1 MAAGP
6 ARIGTF
12 HDMRRIGILSNVHS
26 RRNKGGLPAIE
37 RMLGEFP
44 EVVHQSFRHM
54 NEMPQALAALA
65 RNRVAHLVINGGDGT
80 VQAVLGE
87 LLDRLP
93 FTTPPLVTLIGGGT
107 TNVIAHDVGM
117 PAAPMDALSRILRRA
132 RRGDAGETMRR
143 TTIAVKCSGR
153 DRTEYGFVA
162 GAVGF
167 YQGTR
172 LTRREIHRVGF
183 RQSLATKAGILWSVM
198 RLLLHGEG
206 DRSGLHG
213 ERVAIG
219 LNGSPPH
226 EAPYLFILATTL
238 ERLLPGVMPFW
249 GHGHGAIKLT
259 TIASPAQSFGRAFMS
274 VVRGQPRPWMHHAGY
289 ASTRADRISLRLTSP
304 IVVDGEVFDPGPH
317 GHVELSAG
325 PVVEFHRY

>member
-1 MAAGP
+1 M
-6 ARIGTF
+6 T
-12 HDMRRIGILSNVHS
+12 RIGILSNAHS
-26 RRNKGGLPAIE
+26 RRNQSALPAIE
-37 RMLGEFP
+37 RLLAEFP
-44 EVVHQSFRHM
+44 EAVHQSFQHID
-54 NEMPQALAALA
+54 EMPQAVTALA
-65 RNRVAHLVINGGDGT
+65 RSGVDHLVINGGDGT
-80 VQAVLGE
+80 AQAVLGE
-87 LLDRLP
+87 LLERSP
-93 FTTPPLVTLIGGGT
+93 FEARPRITLIGGGM

-117 PAAPMDALSRILRRA
+117 PSAPIDALRRVLTRA
-132 RRGDAGETMRR
+132 GTGDAGEVLRR
-143 TTIAVKCSGR
+143 TTIAVKCGGR
-153 DRTEYGFVA
+153 ARTDYGFLA

-172 LTRREIHRVGF
+172 LTRRDMHRVGL
-183 RQSLATKAGILWSVM
+183 RQSLATKAGIVWSVV

-206 DRSGLHG
+206 ERSGLHG

-219 LNGSPPH
+219 LNGAPPR

-249 GHGHGAIKLT
+249 GHDHGAIKLT
-259 TIASPAQSFGRAFMS
+259 TIASPAQRFGRAAIS
-274 VVRGQPRPWMHHAGY
+274 VVRGRPRPWMHHAGY

-325 PVVEFHRY
+325 PAVEFHRY

>member
-1 MAAGP
+1 M
-6 ARIGTF
+6 T
-12 HDMRRIGILSNVHS
+12 RIGILSNVHS
-26 RRNKGGLPAIE
+26 KRNQSALPAID
-37 RMLGEFP
+37 RMLTEFP
-44 EVVHQSFRHM
+44 EVAHQSFRHIS
-54 NEMPQALAALA
+54 EMPQAVATLA
-65 RNRVAHLVINGGDGT
+65 RSGVDHLVVNGGDGT
-80 VQAVLGE
+80 AQAVLGE
-87 LLDRLP
+87 LLDRSP
-93 FTTPPLVTLIGGGT
+93 FGVRPRVTLIGGGM

-117 PAAPMDALSRILRRA
+117 PSAPIDALRRVLTRA
-132 RRGDAGETMRR
+132 GKGDAGEVVRR
-143 TTIAVKCSGR
+143 TTIAVKCGGR
-153 DRTEYGFVA
+153 ERTDYGFLA

-172 LTRREIHRVGF
+172 LTRRDMHRVGL
-183 RQSLATKAGILWSVM
+183 RQSLATKAGIVWSVV

-206 DRSGLHG
+206 ERSGLHG

-219 LNGSPPH
+219 LNGAPPR

-249 GHGHGAIKLT
+249 GHDHGAIRLT
-259 TIASPAQSFGRAFMS
+259 TIASPAQRFGRAAIS
-274 VVRGQPRPWMHHAGY
+274 VVRGRPRPWMQQAGY

-325 PVVEFHRY
+325 PAVEFHRY